1 MKFLIAAAALAA
13 LTAGPVHAD
22 CPYPS
27 PPDKIPDGNTA
38 SLNDMM
44 TVKKA
49 IADYD
54 AAIGVYLDCIKQEHD
69 DALAKGEKLSDKQKA
84 ELDHMETTR
93 HNAAVAQLQS
103 VADHFNEQV
112 RIYKAKNAKKDG
124 S

>member
-1 MKFLIAAAALAA
+1 
-13 LTAGPVHAD
+13 
-22 CPYPS
+22 
-27 PPDKIPDGNTA
+27 
-38 SLNDMM
+38 MM

>member
-1 MKFLIAAAALAA
+1 MKFLIATAALAI

-22 CPYPS
+22 CPYPA

-38 SLNDMM
+38 SLDEMV
-44 TVKKA
+44 TVEKA
-49 IADYD
+49 
-54 AAIGVYLDCIKQEHD
+54 V
-69 DALAKGEKLSDKQKA
+69 AKGGDKLSDKQKA
-84 ELDHMETTR
+84 DLDHMETQR

-103 VADHFNEQV
+103 IADRFNEQV